1 MKKSLILL
9 CSILALGSCT
19 KKNPIDTLEEK
30 TKYYLMGDDESQIS
44 FLGWPNIKTDKP
56 SCEASEMGQGYRF
69 KIKDGVFFIESIR
82 PSGVEKHIIS
92 SVESSDDKII
102 IKAKNNANL
111 PFKLIIS
118 NISDEDANIS
128 FDGEAN
134 SLFARCIR

>member
-1 MKKSLILL
+1 MCIR
-9 CSILALGSCT
+9 
-19 KKNPIDTLEEK
+19 DR
-30 TKYYLMGDDESQIS
+30 
-44 FLGWPNIKTDKP
+44 PNIKTDKP

-118 NISDEDANIS
+118 NISDENANIS
-128 FDGEAN
+128 FGGEAD